1 MPNSPKPP
9 LRTRSITAKV
19 TEAEHLELQT
29 FALAHGQSL
38 SELTRELLLSRLQG
52 DPTAH
57 ALVAELLA
65 LRAILLN
72 LVYALGRGETPNGET
87 MRELIARSD
96 AEKLKKARE
105 LLNMAAK
112 SNPAKLDKE
121 KL

>member
-1 MPNSPKPP
+1 VPSSPKPP

-19 TEAEHLELQT
+19 TEDEHLQLRS
-29 FALAHGQSL
+29 FALSQGQSL
-38 SELTRELLLSRLQG
+38 SELARELLLSRLQG

-57 ALVAELLA
+57 ALLAELLA

-112 SNPAKLDKE
+112 SNPAKFEKE

>member
-1 MPNSPKPP
+1 MPISPKPP
-9 LRTRSITAKV
+9 LRTKSITAKV
-19 TEAEHLELQT
+19 TEDEHLQLQN
-29 FALAHGQSL
+29 FALAQGQSL
-38 SELTRELLLSRLQG
+38 SELARELLLGQLQG

-57 ALVAELLA
+57 ALLAELVA

-72 LVYALGRGETPNGET
+72 LVYALSRGETPNGET

-112 SNPAKLDKE
+112 TNAAK
-121 KL
+121 